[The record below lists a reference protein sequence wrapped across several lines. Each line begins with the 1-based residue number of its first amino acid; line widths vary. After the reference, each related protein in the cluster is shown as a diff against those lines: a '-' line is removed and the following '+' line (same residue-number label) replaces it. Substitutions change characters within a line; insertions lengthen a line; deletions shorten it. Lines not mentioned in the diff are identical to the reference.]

1 MYFPPTIKDV
11 EQLDKHN
18 PDISITIFEYDA
30 LRKTKYHL
38 LL

>member
-11 EQLDKHN
+11 EQFEKHN
-18 PDISITIFEYDA
+18 SDISITIFEYGA